1 MGHGRLRV
9 CYCPHRTIS
18 DVCSLRG
25 RGQITTAL
33 KASVYPRE
41 HINGVLL
48 HVVDLVILLSQYLA
62 VTLPYTPTFA
72 GLRDVGDPI
81 IRANPP
87 FNSGVEYRDNFV
99 LRMSSTA
106 LASTKKRHINS
117 ARNKHRAFLT
127 AYALLAHSVAYLAWS
142 QGVTGIGVPQREAT
156 DDLDFTEE
164 AVAPADTQVS
174 IPVTNILQ
182 TLHALIGSAL
192 LGRKS
197 HLPGVQ
203 QMRDLGFS
211 LDVRQVVTWVLTAD
225 DARWGG
231 AEQSEE
237 WDLVEEHRV

>member
-1 MGHGRLRV
+1 M
-9 CYCPHRTIS
+9 TS
-18 DVCSLRG
+18 DVCRLHWTRDMA
-25 RGQITTAL
+25 AL
-33 KASVYPRE
+33 NASVYPRE

-48 HVVDLVILLSQYLA
+48 HIVDLVILLSQYLA
-62 VTLPYTPTFA
+62 VTLPYTPTFV
-72 GLRDVGDPI
+72 GLQDVGDPI
-81 IRANPP
+81 VRANPP
-87 FNSGVEYRDNFV
+87 FNSGVEYRDTFV

-142 QGVTGIGVPQREAT
+142 QGVSGIGVPQREVIH
-156 DDLDFTEE
+156 DLDSNEE
-164 AVAPADTQVS
+164 ARKLPDPQVS

-182 TLHALIGSAL
+182 TLHALIESPL

-211 LDVRQVVTWVLTAD
+211 LDVRQVVNWVLAAD

-231 AEQSEE
+231 GEQSEE
-237 WDLVEEHRV
+237 WDLVEEQKV